1 MKQSIYILS
10 AFMLVMILLQ
20 SCSRDKKLTNTSN
33 TKYTCPMH
41 PQIVQDA
48 PGTCPICQMTLVPM
62 NQAGN
67 DMELM
72 LNASQI
78 QLANVQ
84 TIKVGTGSFGSS
96 KILNGRLISNPEA
109 SEVISSKF
117 PGRIEKLYVR
127 ESGRVLT
134 AGTPIFTIYSEEL
147 QTLQQDYLLQL
158 KQVAAFPTEEIY
170 QSMRNAARSKLSLFG
185 YSDAQIK
192 ALAVAKNVSATSTVY
207 AKRSG
212 VVRTINVTEGS
223 YVTEGTPIV
232 NLEDLGQLWVE
243 ADVYPAEVNLLKMG
257 MKVKVRING
266 LQDREQTVS
275 INYIS
280 PQINPGSQLL
290 SIRAVIAN
298 PSGDLQPGMQADVL
312 LPSASVS
319 NSVKLPLAAVIRS
332 AEGAHIWIRTGQETF
347 SPRNVSTGAEDAENV
362 VITSGLKDGE
372 EVVISGA
379 YLLNSEFILKKGSD
393 PLTAHNHK

>member
-1 MKQSIYILS
+1 
-10 AFMLVMILLQ
+10 MLLIALLA
-20 SCSRDKKLTNTSN
+20 SCSGEKKATTSDV
-33 TKYTCPMH
+33 KYTCPMH

-48 PGTCPICQMTLVPM
+48 PGTCPICQMDLVPL

-67 DMELM
+67 EMELM

-84 TIKVGTGSFGSS
+84 TIKVGTGTFGSS
-96 KILNGRLISNPEA
+96 KVLNARLISNPEA
-109 SEVISSKF
+109 NEVISSKF

-127 ESGRVLT
+127 ETGRVLT

-158 KQVAAFPTEEIY
+158 KQVAAFPNEKIY
-170 QSMRNAARSKLSLFG
+170 QTMRDAAKSKLALFG
-185 YSDAQIK
+185 YSSSQIK
-192 ALAVAKNVSATSTVY
+192 AMGSGKNISATSTVY

-212 VVRTINVTEGS
+212 IVKSINVTEGS
-223 YVTEGTPIV
+223 YVAEGTAIV

-243 ADVYPAEVNLLKMG
+243 ADVYPTEANLVRMG
-257 MKVKVRING
+257 MNVKVQVNG
-266 LQDREQTVS
+266 LQSKQQTVR

-280 PQINPGSQLL
+280 PQINTGTQLL
-290 SIRAVIAN
+290 AIRGIIPN
-298 PSGDLQPGMQADVL
+298 PTGELQPGMQANVF
-312 LPSASVS
+312 LPSASV
-319 NSVKLPLAAVIRS
+319 NNAVRLPLAAVVRS
-332 AEGAHIWIRTGQETF
+332 GEGSHIWIRTGAETF
-347 SPRNVSTGAEDAENV
+347 TPRNVTTGAEDAENV

-379 YLLNSEFILKKGSD
+379 YLLSSEFILKKGAD
-393 PLTAHNHK
+393 PLKAHHHQ